1 MLKIEKSPPLRDQ
14 VYERLKDLL
23 LRGEFVPGDRV
34 TEERVAELL
43 NVSRTPVR
51 EALGRLM
58 QQGILERRPRGGFAV
73 PSPSLEEM
81 EDFIFLRQVLEL
93 AVVDKVVANSD
104 LSDERNLTKIIKSE
118 QRILERDDPT
128 EFFFLTMEF
137 WKRFWTMSGSKGLI
151 RFLERLADDYH
162 YQFAAVMALQDRD
175 VRKEVID
182 DQKQLCQAITRKDAR
197 LAAQLVRAHLEFKKA
212 KLVDALKKWRH
223 R

>member
-14 VYERLKDLL
+14 VYEGLKDLL
-23 LRGEFVPGDRV
+23 LRGEIAPGDRV
-34 TEERVAELL
+34 TEEHVAELL

-73 PSPSLEEM
+73 PSPSLDEM
-81 EDFIFLRQVLEL
+81 DDFIFLRQTLEL
-93 AVVDKVVANSD
+93 AVVEKVVANSD
-104 LSDERNLTKIIKSE
+104 LSDERNLNKLIKSE
-118 QRILERDDPT
+118 ERNLERDDPT

-162 YQFAAVMALQDRD
+162 YQFAAILALQDRD
-175 VRKEVID
+175 VRKKVID
-182 DQKQLCQAITRKDAR
+182 DQKRLCQAIARKDAS
-197 LAAQLVRAHLEFKKA
+197 LAAQLIRSHLEFKKE
-212 KLVDALKKWRH
+212 KLVDALKRWRQ
-223 R
+223 